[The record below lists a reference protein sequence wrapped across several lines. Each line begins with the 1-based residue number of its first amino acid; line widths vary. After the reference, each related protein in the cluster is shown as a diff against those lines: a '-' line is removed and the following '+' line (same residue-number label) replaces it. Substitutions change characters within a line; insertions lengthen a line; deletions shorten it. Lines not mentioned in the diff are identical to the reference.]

1 MQLDVFPNALV
12 RARRAYPY
20 VVVLQADIAAHDRDC
35 IIAFLA
41 ARKRIGP
48 VGSRLMPVVEIGGR
62 EFVLRMPSLTN
73 VPVTEL
79 RGSVGDL
86 NFATGSSMPSTRHP
100 VNLSPVRSGAGC
112 VRVARLCYP
121 SVPVDLS

>member
-48 VGSRLMPVVEIGGR
+48 VGSR